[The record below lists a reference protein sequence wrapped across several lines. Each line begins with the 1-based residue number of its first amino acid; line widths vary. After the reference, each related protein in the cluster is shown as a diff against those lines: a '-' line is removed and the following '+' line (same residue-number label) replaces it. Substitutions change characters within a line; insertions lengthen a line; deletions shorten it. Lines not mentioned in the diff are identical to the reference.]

1 MKHEETRQALHT
13 NRLPSEES
21 SKHRFPVT
29 TVQQKLHSKEEHCKK
44 LLPVPHRPIET
55 RHTVLPV

>member
-1 MKHEETRQALHT
+1 
-13 NRLPSEES
+13 
-21 SKHRFPVT
+21 VT